1 MADKEN
7 ERPGR
12 LYLSSKTNKLVVK
25 GIKKSD
31 KSERAKLIEN
41 VCAEKI
47 NECQHQ
53 KKLIEALMKQNDT
66 LKSEATIKQHNVGIN
81 YAEMAKL
88 RRDFVEANISHQKQI
103 ELSAEICRKLENEK
117 SEMSAEIENLAAN
130 LETSIK
136 SKLSIEK
143 MYHESQLKQD
153 AFAREIKDLNG
164 ICNRLQAGTV
174 EQSRQIEEKEQLVT
188 QLTDTM
194 NTISKQLDELKRSVK
209 EEAKA
214 KSALRELCE
223 QEIESKEE
231 LQRSLNKA
239 NTELIFVQ
247 ARVDTFLF
255 YKIISHSSIAIM
267 KT

>member
-12 LYLSSKTNKLVVK
+12 LYLSNKTNKLVAK

-31 KSERAKLIEN
+31 KSERAKLIET
-41 VCAEKI
+41 VCAEKM

-66 LKSEATIKQHNVGIN
+66 LKSEAAIKQHNAGTKN
-81 YAEMAKL
+81 AELAKL

-103 ELSAEICRKLENEK
+103 ELSAEICRKLESEK
-117 SEMSAEIENLAAN
+117 SEMKAEIDDLAAN
-130 LETSIK
+130 LETAIK

-143 MYHESQLKQD
+143 LYHDSQLKQD
-153 AFAREIKDLNG
+153 AFAREIKDLNMV
-164 ICNRLQAGTV
+164 CNRLQAGTV
-174 EQSRQIEEKEQLVT
+174 EQTRQIEEKEQLVA
-188 QLTDTM
+188 QLTGSM
-194 NTISKQLDELKRSVK
+194 NAISEQLDELKQSVK

-214 KSALRELCE
+214 KSALQELCE
-223 QEIESKEE
+223 QEKQEKAE

-239 NTELIFVQ
+239 NTELVFLQ
-247 ARVDTFLF
+247 ARVDIFRFITFMTDLL
-255 YKIISHSSIAIM
+255 
-267 KT
+267 